1 MLTNATWLFVMVNFS
16 DGNVLVSDKLTDES
30 QSWIYK
36 QKVQLE
42 VCLGNCISLASAG

>member
-30 QSWIYK
+30 QSFGWAEYHLSIDYK
-36 QKVQLE
+36 E
-42 VCLGNCISLASAG
+42 ISLDL